1 MPRNAYKFETEV
13 LPGGRLEITVP
24 VAPGSRVEVLVI
36 TPDTVEDFQDLV
48 DAAQSST
55 DFWNNP
61 VDDAEWNNA

>member
-13 LPGGRLEITVP
+13 LPGGRLEIAVP